1 MDFNVPCYLFY
12 EYSVKFELI
21 LKEESRMIDSTVW
34 KTIIT
39 K

>member
-1 MDFNVPCYLFY
+1 MCPAIYFMNILL
-12 EYSVKFELI
+12 SLKSELI
-21 LKEESRMIDSTVW
+21 LKEESRINDSTVW

>member
-1 MDFNVPCYLFY
+1 MDFNVSCYLFY
-12 EYSVKFELI
+12 EYSVKSELI
-21 LKEESRMIDSTVW
+21 LKEESRMNDGTVW

>member
-1 MDFNVPCYLFY
+1 MDFNVSCYLFY
-12 EYSVKFELI
+12 EYSVKSELI
-21 LKEESRMIDSTVW
+21 LKEESRINDSTVW